1 MFKKHNVKN
10 LGGFTMDIKKRNYL
24 STAVAVYLSF
34 LLCGIDM
41 SITAQYKVQLAQ
53 VWGQG
58 SNISSVLTVNSA
70 VGIGGIVASLFT
82 GIISDRFGR
91 RLSAIISSILWAV
104 FAFGML
110 HAPNMGIAY
119 FAGIAG
125 GVANSFTNAAWT
137 PSMMDAYP
145 DKRSLVTLLTKFFV
159 SLGQFIL
166 PFIIVALAASHIS
179 FSIAFNS
186 LALTY
191 IIIAI
196 ACFVLPFPKVGG
208 DQVSNTQK
216 SDNSTKKFSRDKIK
230 ITGETIALALM
241 GFSSTAV
248 FMIWTQTNQ
257 ELGKLYGLSN
267 PALLQSVYA
276 ITSLI
281 SVLFT
286 SFIVSR
292 GVRESTILI
301 LYPAVSACALLLAY
315 FIHNGAL
322 LYLVTAL
329 MGWFAAGGL
338 MQLAVSLLSGL
349 YPSFKATATSAIGL
363 ANGISNWA
371 VIQIAAIITAK
382 GGINAP
388 REIVLFNFVICL
400 IGVLLA
406 AIVRRYQNKRAK
418 ENIQDLEN

>member
-1 MFKKHNVKN
+1 MSLKKKN
-10 LGGFTMDIKKRNYL
+10 YI

-41 SITAQYKVQLAQ
+41 SITAQYKIQLAQ
-53 VWGQG
+53 AWGQG
-58 SNISSVLTVNSA
+58 NNIAAVLTVNSA
-70 VGIGGIVASLFT
+70 VGIGGIVASFFT
-82 GIISDRFGR
+82 GIISDHFGR
-91 RLSAIISSILWAV
+91 RSSAIISSFLWAA

-110 HAPNMGIAY
+110 YAPNVSVAY
-119 FAGIAG
+119 FAGIFG

-179 FSIAFNS
+179 FAVAFN
-186 LALTY
+186 LLGAIY
-191 IIIAI
+191 VIIGVL
-196 ACFVLPFPKVGG
+196 CFFLPFPQVGG
-208 DQVSNTQK
+208 AQRQAVRK
-216 SDNSTKKFSRDKIK
+216 EEKAEGKKPTKIK

-241 GFSSTAV
+241 GFSTTAV

-267 PALLQSVYA
+267 PALLQSIYA
-276 ITSLI
+276 VTSLI
-281 SVLFT
+281 SVLVT
-286 SFIVSR
+286 SWMVTK
-292 GVRESTILI
+292 GLRESTVLI
-301 LYPAVSACALLLAY
+301 VYPAVAAVALLLAY

-322 LYLVTAL
+322 LFLVAAL

-349 YPSFKATATSAIGL
+349 YPDYKATATSAIGL
-363 ANGISNWA
+363 ANGISNWG
-371 VIQIAAIITAK
+371 VIQIAALITEN
-382 GGINAP
+382 GGVNAP
-388 REIVLFNFVICL
+388 REIVLFNFAICI
-400 IGVLLA
+400 IGIILA
-406 AIVRRYQNKRAK
+406 LIVRFEQNKRMK
-418 ENIQDLEN
+418 NHIDNLE

>member
-1 MFKKHNVKN
+1 MSAINIS
-10 LGGFTMDIKKRNYL
+10 IKRKNYL

-41 SITAQYKVQLAQ
+41 SITAQYKLQLAQ

-58 SNISSVLTVNSA
+58 TNISSVLTVNSA
-70 VGIGGIVASLFT
+70 VGIGGIIASIFT
-82 GIISDRFGR
+82 GIISDHFGR
-91 RLSAIISSILWAV
+91 RSSAFISSILWAI

-110 HAPNMGIAY
+110 HAPNIGIAY
-119 FAGIAG
+119 AAGIAG

-137 PSMMDAYP
+137 PAMMDAYP
-145 DKRSLVTLLTKFFV
+145 NKRSLVTLLTKFFV

-166 PFIIVALAASHIS
+166 PFVIVALAASHIS
-179 FSIAFNS
+179 FSVAFNS
-186 LALTY
+186 LAIVY
-191 IIIAI
+191 VVIAI
-196 ACFVLPFPKVGG
+196 FCFVLPFPQVGG
-208 DQVSNTQK
+208 DQNSLVSK
-216 SDNSTKKFSRDKIK
+216 SDNKQKKFSKDKIK
-230 ITGETIALALM
+230 ITSETIALALM

-276 ITSLI
+276 IVSLI
-281 SVLFT
+281 SVLVT
-286 SFIVSR
+286 SFIVSK

-301 LYPAVSACALLLAY
+301 IYPAVSACALLLAY
-315 FIHNGAL
+315 FVHSGAL

-363 ANGISNWA
+363 AR
-371 VIQIAAIITAK
+371 
-382 GGINAP
+382 GGLNAP
-388 REIVLFNFVICL
+388 REILLFNFGICL
-400 IGVLLA
+400 IGIVLAL
-406 AIVRRYQNKRAK
+406 IVRKGQNKRAK
-418 ENIQDLEN
+418 KHIQNLEYEEKK

>member
-1 MFKKHNVKN
+1 M
-10 LGGFTMDIKKRNYL
+10 TTKKRSYL
-24 STAVAVYLSF
+24 ITAIAVYVSF
-34 LLCGIDM
+34 LLCGVDL

-53 VWGQG
+53 AWGQG

-82 GIISDRFGR
+82 GIISDHFGR
-91 RLSAIISSILWAV
+91 KSSAFIASALWAV

-110 HAPNMGIAY
+110 YSPNMGIAY
-119 FAGIAG
+119 LAGIAG

-137 PSMMDAYP
+137 PALMDAYP

-179 FSIAFNS
+179 FAFAFN
-186 LALTY
+186 LLGACY
-191 IIIAI
+191 VVIAI
-196 ACFVLPFPKVGG
+196 ISLFLPFPEVGG
-208 DQVSNTQK
+208 NKIEQKADQK
-216 SDNSTKKFSRDKIK
+216 GEAIK
-230 ITGETIALALM
+230 EKGGFKVTAESVALALM
-241 GFSSTAV
+241 GFSATAV

-276 ITSLI
+276 VTSLI
-281 SVLFT
+281 SVLVT
-286 SFIVSR
+286 SWMVTK
-292 GVRESTILI
+292 GLRESTVLI
-301 LYPAVSACALLLAY
+301 VYPAVAGVALLLAY

-322 LYLVTAL
+322 LFLVAGL

-349 YPSFKATATSAIGL
+349 YPSHKATATSAIGL
-363 ANGISNWA
+363 ANGISNWG
-371 VIQIAAIITAK
+371 VIQIAALITANC
-382 GGINAP
+382 GQNAP
-388 REIVLFNFVICL
+388 RDIVLFNFVICL
-400 IGVLLA
+400 IGIVLA
-406 AIVRRYQNKRAK
+406 IIVRVGQNKRAK
-418 ENIQDLEN
+418 KGVTNLE